1 MTRAMIRD
9 KLGLRQIEDPR
20 RAHEE
25 LTEREAA
32 DYERGLL
39 ALWPELKKGAKT

>member
-1 MTRAMIRD
+1 MKI
-9 KLGLRQIEDPR
+9 KLDPGAYIPV